1 MNQSSLP
8 NYIKKLRTI
17 NLKTKLYKNITIKK
31 LKKMNILFSFNI
43 NKQIILKNL
52 HIKQIHNY

>member
-31 LKKMNILFSFNI
+31 LKKNEYFILI
-43 NKQIILKNL
+43 Q
-52 HIKQIHNY
+52 Y